1 MSILKISRDA
11 LRGNTGGYEIRNT
24 RSPGTGLGVMLLRS
38 QYPADVATALQQEE
52 AGLGYPT
59 AYTER
64 SNVVRSTRFPVWVTS
79 KGLSIGKP
87 AADIGLT
94 PADYHVRD
102 WMWDEKFV
110 YARIKS
116 MGLPSLD
123 DLGIVTTADGSWYSN
138 NAAKPHV
145 ADLAPAIVQR
155 VARALLGDAQYTVG
169 YAKMLQILNANE
181 ETTLLQTWMGNPI
194 DNSLTF
200 AVTMTGLASVHL
212 VFRFENISLPTTT
225 KVIHKVFRRI
235 QTYMS
240 AEQKLDVRRNTW
252 NAGLEFAGTFKLEAP
267 ALEAV
272 KLDPSWVTTN
282 QPYNHHVS
290 ITSSGWATA
299 DQSIHVYALSTA
311 QPSVLHNYAGVW
323 FGNFYAFGMN
333 PFLEAIHAL
342 GPTTVDQSGLSIN
355 IAQEMLCLEWLGKD
369 LAQLIDNPDPAD
381 VEKLKTMYVVSSYN
395 LTGAWTL
402 PKDPLYNLDVWQ
414 ASVDAEIDL
423 KSEIFVPA
431 DAAKGQP
438 AYTFKQANDRASLKQ
453 IRVMH
458 VLRNLTVAK
467 DIMRVQLSGTAESG
481 YTAVGLTITGGV
493 IVATMDELIYAIRDG
508 AQVVVATGFTGSMD
522 NALVS
527 TLGLT
532 MAEIIRPTFL
542 SRTDTATNEFDE
554 NGMFGDYLPN
564 LSNGDLKTRSAFA
577 MIHETPSRT
586 LLAEVSNGLSA
597 VMYHNYR
604 RLTA

>member
-1 MSILKISRDA
+1 MSILKFSRNA
-11 LRGNTGGYEIRNT
+11 LRGNTGGYEIKNT

-38 QYPADVATALQQEE
+38 QYPADIAAALQQEE
-52 AGLGYPT
+52 ADLGYPA
-59 AYTER
+59 AYTAR

-79 KGLSIGKP
+79 KGMSIGKP

-123 DLGIVTTADGSWYSN
+123 DLGIVTTSDGSWYSN
-138 NAAKPHV
+138 DTTKPHV
-145 ADLAPAIVQR
+145 ADLAPAIVRR
-155 VARALLGDAQYTVG
+155 VARALLGNAQYTVG
-169 YAKMLQILNANE
+169 HAKMLQIINANE
-181 ETTLLQTWMGNPI
+181 DTTLLQTWMGDPV
-194 DNSLTF
+194 DNSLSF
-200 AVTMTGLASVHL
+200 AVTMTGLAGVHL

-225 KVIHKVFRRI
+225 KVIHKVFRRE

-240 AEQKLDVRRNTW
+240 AADKLDTRRNTW
-252 NAGLEFAGTFKLEAP
+252 NAGLKFAGTFKLEAP

-272 KLDPSWVTTN
+272 KLAPSWVTAN

-290 ITSSGWATA
+290 VTSSSWATA
-299 DQSIHVYALSTA
+299 EQPIYVYALSTA
-311 QPSVLHNYAGVW
+311 QPFVLHDYAGVW
-323 FGNFYAFGMN
+323 FGSFYAFGMN
-333 PFLEAIHAL
+333 PFLEAIHVL
-342 GPTTVDQSGLSIN
+342 GPTTVDSSGLSIS

-381 VEKLKTMYVVSSYN
+381 VDKLKKLYVVSSYN
-395 LTGAWTL
+395 LTGTWTL

-414 ASVDAEIDL
+414 AAIDAEFDL
-423 KSEIFVPA
+423 GSEIFVPE
-431 DAAKGQP
+431 DAAKGRP
-438 AYTFKQANDRASLKQ
+438 AYTFKQASDRASLKQ
-453 IRVMH
+453 IRAMH

-467 DIMRVQLSGTAESG
+467 DIMRVQLGGTAASG
-481 YTAVGLTITGGV
+481 YTAVGLTVTGGV
-493 IVATMDELIYAIRDG
+493 ITATMDELIHAIRDG
-508 AQVVVATGFTGSMD
+508 AQVVTAVGFTGTLD
-522 NALVS
+522 NALIS

-532 MAEIIRPTFL
+532 MAQIIQPTFL

-554 NGMFGDYLPN
+554 NGMFGDHLPN